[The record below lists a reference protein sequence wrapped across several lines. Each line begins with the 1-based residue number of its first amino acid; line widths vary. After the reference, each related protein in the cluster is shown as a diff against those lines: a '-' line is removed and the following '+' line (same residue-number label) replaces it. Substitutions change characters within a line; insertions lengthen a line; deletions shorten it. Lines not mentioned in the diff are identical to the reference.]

1 MLIIR
6 KRQMEVFKKA
16 GEKNFVAE
24 LAQTVRENHAEAVED
39 SSDEELKEYVRVGIA
54 RARGHGLVSEE
65 AITAFVRL
73 MFDIAPN
80 FDEQTNIARM
90 LKDERV
96 EPDDRI
102 ELVLEAASEE
112 DWAEAESL
120 YDENAWEENRNGKQ
134 AGNNN

>member
-1 MLIIR
+1 
-6 KRQMEVFKKA
+6 MEVFRKA
-16 GEKNFVAE
+16 GEKKFVDE

-39 SSDEELKEYVRVGIA
+39 VSDEELKEYVTVGIA
-54 RARGHGLVSEE
+54 RARSHGLTFEDS
-65 AITAFVRL
+65 ITAFVRL

-90 LKDERV
+90 LKDERL

-120 YDENAWEENRNGKQ
+120 YDENAWE
-134 AGNNN
+134 

>member
-6 KRQMEVFKKA
+6 KQQMEVFKKA
-16 GEKNFVAE
+16 GEKKFVDE
-24 LAQTVRENHAEAVED
+24 LSQTARENHADAVED
-39 SSDEELKEYVRVGIA
+39 LSDEELKKYVEIGIA
-54 RARGHGLVSEE
+54 RARGHGLLSED

-90 LKDERV
+90 LKDERL

-120 YDENAWEENRNGKQ
+120 YDENAWEENRKANKP
-134 AGNNN
+134 GNNS